1 MSENKVAVILLAEDD
16 DGHATLIQRNLRR
29 AGVVNDIVRVAD
41 GQEAVDFV
49 LAQGSHAGKQQNTPL
64 FMLFDINMPRM
75 DGIQALKHIKS
86 DARTKGIPVV
96 MLTTTDDPREI
107 ERCYESGCSLY
118 VTKPIEYDAFCEV
131 IQRLGLFLQIV
142 SVPK

>member
-49 LAQGSHAGKQQNTPL
+49 LAQGSHAGKEQNTPL

-75 DGIQALKHIKS
+75 DGIQALKHIKL